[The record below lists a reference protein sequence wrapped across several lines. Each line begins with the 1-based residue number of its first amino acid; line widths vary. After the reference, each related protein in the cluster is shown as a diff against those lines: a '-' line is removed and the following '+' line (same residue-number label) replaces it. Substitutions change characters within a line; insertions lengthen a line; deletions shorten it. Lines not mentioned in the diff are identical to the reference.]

1 MKQGGMISDLADLD
15 NVTVGTPFKLA
26 NTYYD
31 LYYFVIYA
39 NNDTMIQCGSFDL
52 PSIPARTGKD
62 ITVPYTLEG
71 IQAKPGAEYYLNIS
85 YQLKAAASYAPA
97 GHELATAQFKL
108 PVYREG
114 IEVILEGA
122 LKVTKGH
129 TTLRA
134 EGAYMTFQ
142 LTRQL

>member
-1 MKQGGMISDLADLD
+1 MKVNYLKQGGMISNLADLD

-71 IQAKPGAEYYLNIS
+71 IQAKPGAEYYFLVD
-85 YQLKAAASYAPA
+85 K
-97 GHELATAQFKL
+97 TVVK
-108 PVYREG
+108 
-114 IEVILEGA
+114 
-122 LKVTKGH
+122 
-129 TTLRA
+129 
-134 EGAYMTFQ
+134 
-142 LTRQL
+142 